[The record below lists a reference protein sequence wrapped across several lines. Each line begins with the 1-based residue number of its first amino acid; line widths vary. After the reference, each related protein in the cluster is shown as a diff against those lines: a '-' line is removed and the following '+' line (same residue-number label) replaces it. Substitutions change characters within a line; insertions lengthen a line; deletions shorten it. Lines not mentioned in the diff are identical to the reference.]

1 MKIVVNRDYGGFSIP
16 TALLGLLGE
25 DSPYDDEPRIRCHP
39 ILVAFVERYRLNDD
53 NDSSLVVVNIPDEAT
68 DWKITEYVGMETL
81 HYVIDGKI
89 RSITPGYDEF
99 NIEEEEDVDD
109 V

>member
-1 MKIVVNRDYGGFSIP
+1 MKIAVNRDYGGFSIP
-16 TALLGLLGE
+16 TPLEGLLGE
-25 DSPYDDEPRIRCHP
+25 KSLYDNDPRIRCHP
-39 ILVAFVERYRLNDD
+39 ILVAFLERYRLNDD

-68 DWKITEYVGMETL
+68 DWKITEYDGMETL

-89 RSITPGYDEF
+89 HSITPGYDEF
-99 NIEEEEDVDD
+99 NIEEEEDDDD